1 MFSFVIRVVGQAGR
15 ETLQE
20 YRGLPGYSGR
30 CRLVGVW
37 LLLLGMHV
45 TAWAVSPEA
54 IDLSGDW
61 RFRIDPEN
69 DGLDAGWYRETLPGT
84 VRLPGSL
91 NENGIGNEVSP
102 DTPWTGT
109 ITSRMWH
116 DDERFAPYREPG
128 NTKIL
133 FWLQPDKHYI
143 GAAWY
148 QKDIDIPES
157 WQGKGV
163 VARLERCHWETRLWV
178 DGKVAGSRNSL
189 SVPHEYEV
197 TDELTPGPHTLTL
210 RVDNTYALDVGINA
224 HSVSDNTQTNW
235 NGVVGRMNILA
246 RDPVSI
252 EDLQVFPDVAGKRVR
267 VRVNLLNTSGKDCV
281 GMLTVT
287 ASLPDA
293 DVLPPLEMPVAAGV
307 GDTPVEFVYSLGDA
321 PRLWNEFEPAVYTLN
336 TVLTVSDGETN
347 YTETRE
353 TVFGMRELGVD
364 GTQFTLNGK
373 RIYLRGTLECCI
385 FPRTGYPPTDVESW
399 LKLLRAA
406 KEHGLNHFRFHSWCP
421 PEAAFVAGDQ
431 TGFLFQVEGPFW
443 THPGEGDPLDAY
455 IIEECGRMLKAY
467 GNHPSFAF
475 MAYGNEPGGKK
486 HEEFL
491 GDLVASWKE
500 QDPRRLYTAA
510 SGWPILGESQYHVT
524 YKPRVHSDYGGKP
537 MRFASEPF
545 ASMLDYRDFVQKYDV
560 PVVSHEIGQWCVF
573 PNLKE
578 IDKYT
583 GPLKPRN
590 FEIVRDMLE
599 AQGMLDQAEAFLM
612 ASGKLQTLCYKEEIE
627 AALRTP
633 GFGGFQLLDLHD
645 FPGQG
650 TALVGML
657 DPFWESKGYVTPEA
671 FRRFC
676 GPTVPLMRMGKCVYT
691 QGETFHGV
699 AEVTHFGPEVMTDVA
714 PAWRVKTDGG
724 ETLLEGIFPQQDIP
738 RGSAISL
745 GEVQFSFAEIP
756 APARLTLEVA
766 VGSFVNDWH
775 LWVYPEPSEIPAPD
789 DIHIAKTL
797 DVEALEVLENGGK
810 VLLLP
815 APGAVVAPRFGKV
828 PSAFP
833 PVFWNTFWFP
843 SQKLRTLGLLCD
855 PAQPL
860 FNAFPTDFHSDW
872 QWWDL
877 VSRAQVMSLDGLPQ
891 TVRPLVQVIDDWNTC
906 RRLGL
911 VFEARVGAGRLLACG
926 MDIEQEL
933 DRRPSARQFRV
944 SLLEYMQSPAFAPTV
959 ALTVEDL
966 NTVFQEPSPCVA
978 LGATATADSHAP
990 GYEPGNVVDGDP
1002 ATIWHTPWGEESV
1015 PYPHWIRIDLKEP
1028 VPLYGVALLQRQ
1040 DMNSGHVGAY
1050 RVFVGDDPDKL
1061 GAPVA
1066 EGTLLSDSAE
1076 TEIPFERPKP
1086 GKYILVKMMCPV
1098 HKEHRWAALA
1108 EVRLLFK

>member
-1 MFSFVIRVVGQAGR
+1 MFFAFRQIFGKTRSKSFRG
-15 ETLQE
+15 
-20 YRGLPGYSGR
+20 YRGASAYFSLAS
-30 CRLVGVW
+30 VTIVVV
-37 LLLLGMHV
+37 LLLGMHI
-45 TAWAVSPEA
+45 AARAISPEA

-69 DGLDAGWYRETLPGT
+69 RGLDAGWYREVLPDT

-91 NENGIGNEVSP
+91 NENGIGNEVNP

-116 DDERFAPYREPG
+116 DEERFAPYREPG

-148 QKDIDIPES
+148 QEDIEIPES
-157 WQGKGV
+157 WRGKQV
-163 VARLERCHWETRLWV
+163 MVRLERCHWETRLWV
-178 DGKVAGSRNSL
+178 DGKDAGSRNSL
-189 SVPHEYEV
+189 SVPHEYDV
-197 TDELTPGPHTLTL
+197 TETLAPGPHTLTL

-235 NGVVGRMNILA
+235 NGVVGGMNILA
-246 RDPVSI
+246 RDPVRVDDVQI
-252 EDLQVFPDVAGKRVR
+252 FPDVAGKRIR
-267 VRVNLLNTSGKDCV
+267 VRLDLVNMTGKECP
-281 GMLTVT
+281 GMLTAE
-287 ASLPDA
+287 ASLPDG
-293 DVLPPLEMPVAAGV
+293 DGLPPLEMPVTAQEEKTWV
-307 GDTPVEFVYSLGDA
+307 DFIYSMGEA
-321 PRLWNEFEPAVYTLN
+321 PRLWNEFDPAVYSLN
-336 TVLTVSDGETN
+336 TVLTVSDDQTN
-347 YTETRE
+347 YTDTRD
-353 TVFGMRELGVD
+353 TTFGMRELGVD
-364 GTQFTLNGK
+364 GTQFTLNSD
-373 RIYLRGTLECCI
+373 RIFLRGTLECCI

-399 LKLLRAA
+399 LKVLGAA
-406 KEHGLNHFRFHSWCP
+406 KEHGLNHLRFHSWCP
-421 PEAAFVAGDQ
+421 PEAAFIAGDQ
-431 TGFLFQVEGPFW
+431 MGFLFQVEGPFW

-486 HEEFL
+486 HEKFL

-545 ASMLDYRDFVQKYDV
+545 ASTLDYRDFVQKHDV

-583 GPLKPRN
+583 GSLKPRN

-599 AQGMLDQAEAFLM
+599 TQGMLDQAEAFLM

-627 AALRTP
+627 TALRTP

-657 DPFWESKGYVTPEA
+657 DPFWESKGYLTPEA

-676 GPTVPLMRMGKCVYT
+676 GPTVPLLRMEKCVYT
-691 QGETFHGV
+691 QGETFHGM
-699 AEVTHFGPEVMTDVA
+699 AEVTHFGPEALTGVT
-714 PAWRVKTDGG
+714 PAWRVKANAG
-724 ETLLEGIFPQQDIP
+724 ETLLEGHFPQQDIP

-745 GEVQFSFAEIP
+745 GEVQFSFTRLP
-756 APARLTLEVA
+756 APERLTLEVA

-775 LWVYPEPSEIPAPD
+775 LWVYPESSETPAPA
-789 DIHIAKTL
+789 DIHIAATL
-797 DVEALEVLENGGK
+797 DVKALEVLEKGGK

-815 APGAVVAPRFGKV
+815 APGGVVSPRFGKV

-855 PAQPL
+855 PAQPM
-860 FNAFPTDFHSDW
+860 FVKFPTDFHSDW

-877 VSRAQVMSLDGLPQ
+877 VSRAQVMSLDGLPK

-911 VFEARVGAGRLLACG
+911 VFEARVGTGRLLACS

-933 DRRPSARQFRV
+933 AKRPSARQFRA
-944 SLLEYMQSPAFAPTV
+944 SLLEYMQSPAFTPANV
-959 ALTVEDL
+959 LTVKDL
-966 NTVFQEPSPCVA
+966 NTVFQEPSPYVA
-978 LGATATADSHAP
+978 LGATATADSHVS
-990 GYEPGNVVDGDP
+990 GYEPGNVLDGDP
-1002 ATIWHTPWGEESV
+1002 STIWHTPWGEESIL
-1015 PYPHWIRIDLKEP
+1015 YPHWIRIDLKKS
-1028 VPLYGVALLQRQ
+1028 VPIYGVALLQRQ
-1040 DMNSGHVGAY
+1040 DMNSGHVGVF

-1061 GAPVA
+1061 GAPVT
-1066 EGTLLSDSAE
+1066 EGTLSSDSAE
-1076 TEIPFERPKP
+1076 TEMRFEQPKSGKHVLIKIMRPV
-1086 GKYILVKMMCPV
+1086 Y
-1098 HKEHRWAALA
+1098 KEHRWAALA
-1108 EVRLLFK
+1108 EVRLLFQ